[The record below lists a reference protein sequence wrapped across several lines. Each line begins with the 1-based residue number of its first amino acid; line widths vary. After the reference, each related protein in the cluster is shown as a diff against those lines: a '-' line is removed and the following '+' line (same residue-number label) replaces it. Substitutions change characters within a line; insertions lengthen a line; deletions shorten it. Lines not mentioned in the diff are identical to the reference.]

1 MCVHVCGDGGGGG
14 GGLTDRFFV
23 CAVVGGTW
31 PEVKCL
37 KGYVAAKS
45 LGTTALETLRD
56 NLDSAYIE

>member
-31 PEVKCL
+31 L
-37 KGYVAAKS
+37 
-45 LGTTALETLRD
+45 
-56 NLDSAYIE
+56 